1 MRLPRKYLLKGQ
13 ALILVLLGMAV
24 VLTLVLSI
32 VSTSITDIDVSTRD
46 EEATRALNAAEAGVE
61 QSFLIADDSSGTI
74 GEYSQ
79 YSAVV
84 TGIAEGSTIYNSPK
98 VVDAGD
104 TVALWYVSHN
114 GNDLVCDPLNGFPCM
129 AADTSL
135 KICFGN
141 DPKPENAP
149 AIEVSVYYDTSGL
162 GVLNGNFTNVAVARA
177 VFDSVESRSLANNF
191 ALADAGECKLES
203 VSYLYSAAIDNVA
216 NYFNLACTDCIL
228 NVKVKPVYNSLPL
241 PVGFESGAI
250 LPTQGVKIVS
260 TGTSGGSSRRLEV
273 FRSFKNN
280 PAIFDNAVFS
290 FNSLVK

>member
-149 AIEVSVYYDTSGL
+149 AIRFFHSARSMRPEAELRFRRRGDTDPQRTPKRNFFGGRPPSGY
-162 GVLNGNFTNVAVARA
+162 
-177 VFDSVESRSLANNF
+177 
-191 ALADAGECKLES
+191 K
-203 VSYLYSAAIDNVA
+203 
-216 NYFNLACTDCIL
+216 
-228 NVKVKPVYNSLPL
+228 
-241 PVGFESGAI
+241 
-250 LPTQGVKIVS
+250 
-260 TGTSGGSSRRLEV
+260 
-273 FRSFKNN
+273 
-280 PAIFDNAVFS
+280 
-290 FNSLVK
+290 